1 MCRLA
6 QARRSQKA
14 VVSNFLRN
22 LAADFSHYIC
32 EQPEMT
38 SHDERSR
45 KAKTRKGNNSYENE
59 IS

>member
-22 LAADFSHYIC
+22 LAADFSQYSC
-32 EQPEMT
+32 ETARNDLP
-38 SHDERSR
+38 R
-45 KAKTRKGNNSYENE
+45 
-59 IS
+59 